1 MIFIKRNLFVVFCL
15 IFIVHSR
22 VFAQSKFLASPVL
35 FLYTLEGEEEL
46 QFNQPQDVAVAPDGM
61 VYVADT
67 VNRRIQIFNDG
78 GEFVS
83 LFGKEGREDEEFLGP
98 NGLCVDSEGKV
109 YVADPLLNQVKIFT
123 PDGEFIS
130 KFELKPGR
138 HRGPQGIKED
148 NPTGANDAAV
158 DSKGNIWI
166 ADVDDQLLEVHD
178 KDGNYKFIVT
188 VFEVSGEQRGLVR
201 PAYIAI
207 NSRDEVYV
215 SCGIISRV
223 YRFDDAGNFLTEF
236 GGQGD
241 VAGLFGQ
248 ISGIAID
255 EMDRVYVAD
264 IAKGNIQVFDREGKF
279 LFALSDEKGGRMDLT
294 TVGGIA
300 VRKDRVYVCEL
311 LRHRISVWKFKK

>member
-1 MIFIKRNLFVVFCL
+1 MPNLSKNLLIIFGLVL
-15 IFIVHSR
+15 ITASG
-22 VFAQSKFLASPVL
+22 VFAQAKFLTAPTL

-46 QFNQPQDVAVAPDGM
+46 QFNQPQDVAVASDGM

-67 VNRRIQIFNDG
+67 VNRRIQVFNDR

-83 LFGKEGREDEEFLGP
+83 VFGKEGREDEEFLDP
-98 NGLCVDSEGKV
+98 NGLGVDSEGKV
-109 YVADPLLNQVKIFT
+109 YVADPILNQVKIFSS
-123 PDGEFIS
+123 DGEFIS
-130 KFELKPGR
+130 KFELRPGR

-148 NPTGANDAAV
+148 SPSGANDVAV
-158 DSKGNIWI
+158 DSEGNVWV

-178 KDGNYKFIVT
+178 KNGDYKFIVT
-188 VFEVSGEQRGLVR
+188 VFEINGEQRGLVR
-201 PAYIAI
+201 PAYIAV
-207 NSRDEVYV
+207 NSHDEVYV
-215 SCGIISRV
+215 SCGIISRI
-223 YRFDDAGNFLTEF
+223 YRFDDTGNFLTEF

-248 ISGIAID
+248 VSGIAID

-300 VRKDRVYVCEL
+300 ARKDRVYISEL

>member
-1 MIFIKRNLFVVFCL
+1 MKIINKSLFAVFILVFILAAEVFCQTKFLTTPTLFV
-15 IFIVHSR
+15 
-22 VFAQSKFLASPVL
+22 
-35 FLYTLEGEEEL
+35 YTLEGQEEL

-61 VYVADT
+61 VYIADT
-67 VNRRIQIFNDG
+67 VNRRIQVFNDK
-78 GEFVS
+78 GEFV
-83 LFGKEGREDEEFLGP
+83 LAFGKEGREDEEFLDP
-98 NGLCVDSEGKV
+98 NGVGTDQLGRI
-109 YVADPLLNQVKIFT
+109 YVADPMLNQVKIFT
-123 PDGEFIS
+123 PAGEFVS
-130 KFELKPGR
+130 KFELRAGR

-148 NPTGANDAAV
+148 SPTGANDVAV
-158 DSKGNIWI
+158 DSQGNVWV

-178 KDGNYKFIVT
+178 KNGNYKFIVT
-188 VFEVSGEQRGLVR
+188 VFEIGGKPRGLVR

-207 NSRDEVYV
+207 NSHDEVYV
-215 SCGIISRV
+215 ACGIISRI
-223 YRFDDAGNFLTEF
+223 YKFDNTGNFMAEF

-248 ISGIAID
+248 VSGIAVD

-279 LFALSDEKGGRMDLT
+279 LFALSDEKGGRIDLT

-300 VRKDRVYVCEL
+300 ARKDRVYVSEL